1 MIPTTS
7 TAHVSFLTWTGTISP
22 YPDTPTTL
30 KSGDMIAL
38 MVVSLLLSVA
48 ILAWSAYQWSRR
60 RTKFNLAVIILA
72 FLFLFYDVYYFVAV
86 ATGRVHAYFV
96 ELVRGVT
103 GFFAAA
109 HIPALAIWRFSVFAE
124 TPLASW
130 YSIRVRNT
138 LLAINYLLEAVI
150 GGFLVWTVVDPPS
163 PHRDSRRPLLFSIF
177 MTWAV
182 VIDLILNVFTF
193 YCVLHIHRHL
203 DPSMAGCRIRS
214 SLVLF
219 LLVALAA
226 VSVVFMVVFNEHFT
240 TWGQSMTGIGA
251 RIYALLAMG
260 VWYLIVDIVKH
271 RNRALPSFLA
281 AAVHRP
287 SAPAGLPGLL
297 PPDILMSPRTLVAS
311 AAVPPK
317 PTYSAVNGS
326 SHLSAG
332 SGSGGSSTCCASRV
346 WSWVGSSSD
355 TSGAS
360 AAAGL
365 RPPPRTAT
373 ASLAA
378 RVPGDGRSGGV
389 PAHDHHHVTAGQ

>member
-1 MIPTTS
+1 M
-7 TAHVSFLTWTGTISP
+7 GTISP
-22 YPDTPTTL
+22 YPDTLTTL

-48 ILAWSAYQWSRR
+48 VLVWSAYQWSRR
-60 RTKFNLAVIILA
+60 RTKFNLAVIMLA

-138 LLAINYLLEAVI
+138 LLVINYLLEAVI
-150 GGFLVWTVVDPPS
+150 GGLLVWT
-163 PHRDSRRPLLFSIF
+163 I
-177 MTWAV
+177 AV

-203 DPSMAGCRIRS
+203 DASMAGCRIRS

-219 LLVALAA
+219 LLVALAV
-226 VSVVFMVVFNEHFT
+226 VSVIFMVMFNEHFT

-281 AAVHRP
+281 VAVHRP
-287 SAPAGLPGLL
+287 FAPAGLPGLL
-297 PPDILMSPRTLVAS
+297 PPDILMSPRTLVAT

-317 PTYSAVNGS
+317 PTYSTVNGS

-332 SGSGGSSTCCASRV
+332 LDSGGSSTCCTSRV
-346 WSWVGSSSD
+346 WSWVCSSSD

-360 AAAGL
+360 ASAGL

-378 RVPGDGRSGGV
+378 HVPGTLGYRSGGV
-389 PAHDHHHVTAGQ
+389 PAHDLHHITAGQ

>member
-1 MIPTTS
+1 M
-7 TAHVSFLTWTGTISP
+7 
-22 YPDTPTTL
+22 
-30 KSGDMIAL
+30 
-38 MVVSLLLSVA
+38 LL
-48 ILAWSAYQWSRR
+48 I
-60 RTKFNLAVIILA
+60 
-72 FLFLFYDVYYFVAV
+72 
-86 ATGRVHAYFV
+86 
-96 ELVRGVT
+96 
-103 GFFAAA
+103 
-109 HIPALAIWRFSVFAE
+109 
-124 TPLASW
+124 
-130 YSIRVRNT
+130 
-138 LLAINYLLEAVI
+138 INYLLEAVI
-150 GGFLVWTVVDPPS
+150 GGLLVWT
-163 PHRDSRRPLLFSIF
+163 I
-177 MTWAV
+177 AV

-203 DPSMAGCRIRS
+203 DASMAGCRIRS

-219 LLVALAA
+219 LLVALAV
-226 VSVVFMVVFNEHFT
+226 VSVVFMVVFNEHFA

-287 SAPAGLPGLL
+287 SALAGLPGPL
-297 PPDILMSPRTLVAS
+297 PPGILMSPRALIAT

-317 PTYSAVNGS
+317 PTYSAVNGL
-326 SHLSAG
+326 SHLCAG
-332 SGSGGSSTCCASRV
+332 SGSGGSSSSCASRV

-360 AAAGL
+360 ALTGL

-373 ASLAA
+373 ASLDAH
-378 RVPGDGRSGGV
+378 VPGGRSGGV